1 MFDLDGF
8 EAGPIEDGILPL
20 DGPLFGGPVFEPLAE
35 PVVHVLRSTD
45 APLGSASGQ
54 VGRDVP
60 MDLDAAYQGSAG
72 IAEANHANQVSTGAS
87 SSAGVLV
94 DAGAGVETYRAQAL
108 PHLPPPSTAVS
119 SDLVPAPRP
128 PSSLVGIPEP
138 PDTRDVSENR

>member
-1 MFDLDGF
+1 MFDLDGL
-8 EAGPIEDGILPL
+8 EPGPIDDGILPL

-35 PVVHVLRSTD
+35 PVVNVLRSSD
-45 APLGSASGQ
+45 APLGASSDH

-72 IAEANHANQVSTGAS
+72 VAEANHANQLGVGAS
-87 SSAGVLV
+87 SPAGVLV

-108 PHLPPPSTAVS
+108 PHLPPPSTSVT

-128 PSSLVGIPEP
+128 PSSIVGIPEP
-138 PDTRDVSENR
+138 PDTRDVTEAR